1 MNAVTRQGDLSMS
14 IFFGVLFMLAGLAL
28 AVLLGIVLY
37 RDPKKEIRP
46 HAAALSAHE
55 KPKAA

>member
-1 MNAVTRQGDLSMS
+1 MS

-46 HAAALSAHE
+46 HAAALSAPE

>member
-1 MNAVTRQGDLSMS
+1 MS

-28 AVLLGIVLY
+28 AVLLGIALY
-37 RDPKKEIRP
+37 RDPKKEIQP
-46 HAAALSAHE
+46 HAAALSAPE